1 GAPARMAVR
10 TLPPAVTTPRAAN
23 WADPAKT
30 RIDIRTTDHP
40 GRWAATANTPKE
52 MPKTSTAMAIGAA
65 DCRMWRTGRAAGIAA
80 IKEESDPTLPSP
92 AGGGGKFGGGSGGG
106 YATGATRPGLSPA

>member
-1 GAPARMAVR
+1 MAVR

-30 RIDIRTTDHP
+30 RIDIRTTDQP
-40 GRWAATANTPKE
+40 GRRAATANTPKE
-52 MPKTSTAMAIGAA
+52 TPKTNTAMAIGAA

-80 IKEESDPTLPSP
+80 IK
-92 AGGGGKFGGGSGGG
+92 
-106 YATGATRPGLSPA
+106 